1 MTNYQV
7 VMIPTSDIFIDED
20 LNEARG
26 KILPMD
32 VADLAN
38 DIEKQGLL
46 SPIHVQAS
54 TKVVG
59 KKFRVVAGNRRL
71 TAIRVK
77 QIKET
82 PCFVV
87 DPNMNELAVRA
98 INLKE
103 NLLRKELDIVQ
114 EAIGIKPYVVASWRE
129 ETIAEEFNQSRGWVQ
144 VRKIILGLPKDIQEE
159 LRGGLLNQGL
169 IRKLGSFRDEKD
181 QYKFIREAKD
191 HRMKGEK
198 IKLPTNVRPP
208 NPEAKRVRKPEEM
221 FSMIEYLIELHGESS
236 LATRCLAWASG
247 QVNDLELAAEV
258 RKDCEERG
266 IDYEPHDSVAYV
278 PT

>member
-1 MTNYQV
+1 MNYTV
-7 VMIPTSDIFIDED
+7 VSIPTIDIFIDED

-46 SPIHVQAS
+46 SPILVQATS
-54 TKVVG
+54 KMPG
-59 KKFRVVAGNRRL
+59 KKFRVVAGNRRF
-71 TAIRVK
+71 TAVKVK
-77 QIKET
+77 QIANL

-87 DPNMNELAVRA
+87 DPKMDELSVRA

-144 VRKIILGLPKDIQEE
+144 VRKIILGLPKDIQDE
-159 LRGGLLNQGL
+159 LRSGLLNQGH
-169 IRKLGSFRDEKD
+169 IRKLGSFRTEKE
-181 QYKFIREAKD
+181 QYAYIREAKD
-191 HRMKGEK
+191 YRIKGEK
-198 IKLPTNVRPP
+198 IKLPTTIRPP
-208 NPEAKRVRKPEEM
+208 DPNAKKLRKPEEM
-221 FSMIEYLIELHGESS
+221 FNMIEYLITLHGESS

-247 QVNDLELAAEV
+247 QINDLELAREV
-258 RKDCEERG
+258 RADCEERG
-266 IDYEPHDSVAYV
+266 INYEPHESVEFT